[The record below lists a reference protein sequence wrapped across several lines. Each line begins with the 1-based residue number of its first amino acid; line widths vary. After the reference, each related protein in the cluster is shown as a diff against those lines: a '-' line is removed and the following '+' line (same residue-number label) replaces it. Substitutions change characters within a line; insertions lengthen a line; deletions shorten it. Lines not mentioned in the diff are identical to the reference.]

1 MRYLLID
8 HITEWQNG
16 KHIRG
21 IKNVAMSEDFLEFH
35 FPKNPIMPGV
45 MLLEAITQLTGWLEA
60 ASSDFQNWFLI
71 SRVIKCSFYRFALPG
86 DQVEFEVTRT
96 SEDTA
101 DARRYAAIG
110 SVKGA
115 KKIVTEFEGTVLPL
129 ADIEDPEEQR
139 RFFSLLTR
147 QIRL

>member
-16 KHIRG
+16 ISIKG

-35 FPKNPIMPGV
+35 FTKTPIMPGV

-60 ASSDFQNWFLI
+60 ASSDFKNWFLI
-71 SRVIKCSFYRFALPG
+71 SRVIKCSSYRFALPG
-86 DQVEFEVTRT
+86 DQVEFEVTRIPGNT
-96 SEDTA
+96 GDT
-101 DARRYAAIG
+101 RTYSAIG

-115 KKIVTEFEGTVLPL
+115 KKIVAEFEGMLMPL

-147 QIRL
+147 EMRL

>member
-16 KHIRG
+16 TSIKG

-71 SRVIKCSFYRFALPG
+71 GRILKCSFYRFALPG
-86 DQVEFEVTRT
+86 DQVELEVIRT
-96 SEDTA
+96 SEDSA
-101 DARRYAAIG
+101 DTRTYSAIG
-110 SVKGA
+110 SVKGT
-115 KKIVTEFEGTVLPL
+115 KKIVAEFEGILMPL

>member
-16 KHIRG
+16 ISIKG

-35 FPKNPIMPGV
+35 FPKTPIMPGV

-60 ASSDFQNWFLI
+60 ASSDFKNWFLI

-86 DQVEFEVTRT
+86 DQVEFEVTRIPGNT
-96 SEDTA
+96 GDT
-101 DARRYAAIG
+101 RTYSAIG

-115 KKIVTEFEGTVLPL
+115 KKIVAEFEGLLMPL

-147 QIRL
+147 EMRL

>member
-8 HITEWQNG
+8 HITEWQKG
-16 KHIRG
+16 ERIKG
-21 IKNVAMSEDFLEFH
+21 VKNVAMSEDFLEFH

-71 SRVIKCSFYRFALPG
+71 SKVLKCSFYRFALPG
-86 DQVEFEVTRT
+86 DQVEFEVTRIAG
-96 SEDTA
+96 DTA
-101 DARRYAAIG
+101 DARTYSAIG
-110 SVKGA
+110 TVKGA
-115 KKIVTEFEGTVLPL
+115 KKIVAEFEGMLTPL

-139 RFFSLLTR
+139 RFFSVLTR
-147 QIRL
+147 EIRL